1 MLEESPQERVWAY
14 NDRAHIENHLK
25 EITCGFGMEKLPSG
39 DFDGN
44 ALYFGIGVLTYTLFI
59 EQKRFT
65 MPEDWRAKIIKSIR
79 WLLVEVAGKLIHH
92 VRNLTLKIAAGME
105 KYRIYL
111 EMRRRTYE
119 LLLE

>member
-1 MLEESPQERVWAY
+1 
-14 NDRAHIENHLK
+14 
-25 EITCGFGMEKLPSG
+25 MEKLPSG

-65 MPEDWRAKIIKSIR
+65 MPEDWRAKTIKSIR